1 MVSHVLFDGGQ
12 VRSFLY
18 ESVGSTGSYG
28 WRALGHTGSLTAL
41 SGNTGW
47 TYVDGADDSIWTF
60 NANGLATSQRL
71 RNGWTISYGYTSG
84 GQLSSIIDP
93 FGRSLAFNYN
103 SFGLIDAVTTPAGT
117 TITYQYDSQSRLTRV
132 VYPDGKFKTYLYED
146 SNFARLLTGVIDE
159 AQQRYATYAYDPQ
172 GRAVSTE
179 HAAGVERYVVSY
191 TGDHS
196 ATVTDPLNTS
206 RSYTYGDEGAQFAVL
221 SANKPSLT
229 SAPSIASRQQDSLGF
244 VTSETDFLGSVTTY
258 QWDAGRRVPLSTT
271 QASGTAQA
279 RTTSTEWHPQWRLP
293 VKVTEAGRETA
304 YTYDGQGNALTQTVK
319 DTSVNPPVSRTWAWT
334 YHPSGLIASE
344 TDPGGAVTTYAYD
357 SAGHL
362 TQATN
367 ALGQSSLYT
376 HDAAGRVLTHTAP
389 TGLVSSYQYDARG
402 RLTQAQRGDEVSS
415 YTYTASGQLASASV
429 ASGYAT
435 SYTYDA
441 AQRLTGWSDNRG
453 ASASYTLDGMGNRI
467 NESITDA
474 QGQAAWTVAR
484 TINSLNRVES
494 VTIGSAATG
503 TVSTSGYG
511 YDANGDLVR
520 STEIVGGASRSTTL
534 ALDAL
539 RRVKTLTNAQNASAA
554 LEYNA
559 QDAVTKATDFKSVA
573 TRYTRD
579 ALGNA
584 SQEASAD
591 SGTLTRT
598 YDSLGLPQSLTDAL
612 GRATAITRDAL
623 GRPTQIVSSLGGA
636 SRTTVLRYDL
646 PGPEYN
652 ASGSPSA
659 SVGSLSEIQ
668 DAGVTTR
675 YQRDA
680 QGRIT
685 ARTQVLANGSSSTV
699 GYQYV
704 PGGTGSAG
712 STGSTGSAGSPGSAG
727 AGQIARITYP
737 SGRQLVH
744 QYDAT
749 GQLTGLQWNG
759 QPLVSG
765 ITWSPLGQA
774 TGWQWP

>member
-1 MVSHVLFDGGQ
+1 MCRASGVQTDNPILLAAQAKVRTETDWSAEGPADLSFTRHYQSDWGKDAARPIGPLGKAWTHSHSTSLKSSTGATGDSVIITTGEGHLRTFFKATGSSTWTTASNDVLTQSASGAWTYQRSDDDATLQFSSGGKLQSVTARNGWVTSYAYHADGQLASITNPFGQ
-12 VRSFLY
+12 ALSLAYDASGRLTSVTTPDQQTIGYAYDGSGRLSSVTYPDGKSRSFLY
-18 ESVGSTGSYG
+18 EDAGFPQALTGIVDETGARWGTFGYDSTGRATSTELAGSVNRYQVSYPAADG
-28 WRALGHTGSLTAL
+28 SGATVIDPLGTAR
-41 SGNTGW
+41 
-47 TYVDGADDSIWTF
+47 TF
-60 NANGLATSQRL
+60 NYSLNLGKLVVSGASKPDPLGKPDAAQRVQ
-71 RNGWTISYGYTSG
+71 NA
-84 GQLSSIIDP
+84 Q
-93 FGRSLAFNYN
+93 
-103 SFGLIDAVTTPAGT
+103 GLID
-117 TITYQYDSQSRLTRV
+117 
-132 VYPDGKFKTYLYED
+132 
-146 SNFARLLTGVIDE
+146 
-159 AQQRYATYAYDPQ
+159 
-172 GRAVSTE
+172 
-179 HAAGVERYVVSY
+179 
-191 TGDHS
+191 
-196 ATVTDPLNTS
+196 
-206 RSYTYGDEGAQFAVL
+206 
-221 SANKPSLT
+221 
-229 SAPSIASRQQDSLGF
+229 
-244 VTSETDFLGSVTTY
+244 SETDFLGSVTTY

-279 RTTSTEWHPQWRLP
+279 RTTSTEWHSQWRLP

-304 YTYDGQGNALTQTVK
+304 YTYDGQGNALTQTIK
-319 DTSVNPPVSRTWAWT
+319 DTSVTPAVSRTWAWT
-334 YHPSGLIASE
+334 YHPSGLVASE

-402 RLTQAQRGDEVSS
+402 RLTRAQRGDEVSS

-429 ASGYAT
+429 SSGYAT

-503 TVSTSGYG
+503 TVSASGYG

-520 STEIVGGASRSTTL
+520 STETVGGASRSTTL

-573 TRYTRD
+573 TSYTRD

-652 ASGSPSA
+652 ASG
-659 SVGSLSEIQ
+659 
-668 DAGVTTR
+668 
-675 YQRDA
+675 
-680 QGRIT
+680 
-685 ARTQVLANGSSSTV
+685 
-699 GYQYV
+699 
-704 PGGTGSAG
+704 
-712 STGSTGSAGSPGSAG
+712 
-727 AGQIARITYP
+727 
-737 SGRQLVH
+737 
-744 QYDAT
+744 
-749 GQLTGLQWNG
+749 
-759 QPLVSG
+759 
-765 ITWSPLGQA
+765 
-774 TGWQWP
+774 